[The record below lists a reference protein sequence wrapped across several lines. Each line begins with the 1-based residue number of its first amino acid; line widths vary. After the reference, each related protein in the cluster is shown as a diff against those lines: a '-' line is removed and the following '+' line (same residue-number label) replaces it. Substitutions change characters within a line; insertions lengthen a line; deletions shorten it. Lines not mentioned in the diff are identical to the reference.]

1 MLLIRH
7 TCRQWCKGG
16 SSERERG
23 LLVVREH
30 GHGLQQHGQAHE
42 ETEKNTHVVLVS
54 KDSKECDDEV
64 QKNHTG
70 PGGRE
75 RLALDV
81 GEMDAQQDEAAEE
94 RRPNVKEEVR
104 SEREDCAPT
113 KLVVIVDEVLVIVV
127 ARVPNEPGADAV
139 AVVAVAPLLKRV
151 GHVANTEKNRQE
163 GHEEHVVLDEPR
175 ERQPASLL
183 LLCHVGW
190 SVGVCAATRGTST
203 VLTFPS
209 H

>member
-113 KLVVIVDEVLVIVV
+113 KLVVIVDEVLV
-127 ARVPNEPGADAV
+127 
-139 AVVAVAPLLKRV
+139 VAVARLLKRV

-183 LLCHVGW
+183 LLLCHVGW
-190 SVGVCAATRGTST
+190 SVGVCATTRGTST
-203 VLTFPS
+203 VFPC
-209 H
+209 